1 MGKARN
7 LANLIADGVIGTSEI
22 ADDAVTNAKIAG
34 MDAAKLSGDVA
45 TARLGS
51 GTASST
57 TFLRGDRTWQ
67 TVSTT
72 PTTEQVLTAYAG
84 AAYGAVGTYT
94 VALTPN
100 LETLVT
106 AGTTVA
112 GSGLRQIIA
121 SAGNNT
127 TGSSVATDTSDT
139 VTIGLSGTWRLMM
152 LLRRFAG
159 SSAAHLNGI
168 WLRIS

>member
-72 PTTEQVLTAYAG
+72 PTTEQVLTATAG
-84 AAYGAVGTYT
+84 ASYGAIGTYSWMRKVGGASATPGNTFSAATLRT
-94 VALTPN
+94 VLQ
-100 LETLVT
+100 
-106 AGTTVA
+106 
-112 GSGLRQIIA
+112 GSGTYGTA
-121 SAGNNT
+121 PA
-127 TGSSVATDTSDT
+127 
-139 VTIGLSGTWRLMM
+139 GTWRAMSGTGSTEEGEM
-152 LLRRFAG
+152 LF
-159 SSAAHLNGI
+159 
-168 WLRIS
+168 LRIS